1 MAELKN
7 IRIAV
12 SGIYDYATEEL
23 PTLRVPLPGQ
33 GAPDWVE
40 DKRIYK
46 VYRPAHALA
55 AACDKFKSL
64 PLTHHHPRTP
74 VDGANFRDVTVGWTG
89 ENPTVDYIGETDEV
103 GIRSTM
109 VMGDDEALRAYESGE
124 VQLSPGYVATFEWEK
139 GTTAKGESYDIVM
152 REIIDVNHLA
162 LLPAGR
168 GGEYAVVMDGA
179 GKEPTVFDLAR
190 ETVAE
195 DGAPKGN
202 DNASKD
208 HVKKE
213 DEGLSEKEKTH
224 LHDVLRKNAVT
235 FPSVPFTEEN
245 FKKYLG
251 SPISTPKGKVKLGEN
266 QFEKLKK
273 KNRQNLIGAI
283 HDTLE
288 KPCFIAE
295 EKGGTTL
302 YVKSFIK
309 NDEQKNIMSVVIKR
323 DGLNISISTHEER
336 EAQIL
341 SKIKKAGVLM
351 ETASDDGTVRD
362 EHVADTTRVV
372 SLTITDDSPKVK
384 TIFEI
389 AKGTVF
395 DRVRK

>member
-12 SGIYDYATEEL
+12 SGIYDYAKEEL

-46 VYRPAHALA
+46 VYRPASALA

-124 VQLSPGYVATFEWEK
+124 VQLSPGYVASFEWEN

-179 GKEPTVFDLAR
+179 GKEPTVFDLVQ
-190 ETVAE
+190 ETVAK

-213 DEGLSEKEKTH
+213 DAAEAVLNDIHEK
-224 LHDVLRKNAVT
+224 AVD
-235 FPSVPFTEEN
+235 FPEVEFSEEN
-245 FKKYLG
+245 YKKYLG
-251 SPISTPKGKVKLGEN
+251 KPLDTPIGKVKISDN
-266 QFEKLKK
+266 QFQKLKDT
-273 KNRQNLIGAI
+273 NRTHLIGAI
-283 HDTLE
+283 AETL
-288 KPCFIAE
+288 KNPAYQCRDSDGKIIFI
-295 EKGGTTL
+295 
-302 YVKSFIK
+302 KSFIRK
-309 NDEQKNIMSVVIKR
+309 GDPKNIVSVMIER
-323 DGLNISISTHEER
+323 DGLKINVSTHYKRDNQVRSLITRAEPL
-336 EAQIL
+336 AK
-341 SKIKKAGVLM
+341 SG
-351 ETASDDGTVRD
+351 SDHGSVRD
-362 EHVADTTRVV
+362 ERAAEYELSIDQ
-372 SLTITDDSPKVK
+372 DAPKVK
-384 TIFEI
+384 SVFEI